1 MLYNNVIGKV
11 IRKELETLS
20 YEETTYNFEVEDNP
34 NYNYYVGNDKILVHN
49 KCKTKLYRAMSDAE
63 LGSLTK
69 HKKFKTIDGAMA
81 EKFMA
86 TSYDDRLNGEMHFMV
101 MVNFEWWKLLFQRK
115 V

>member
-20 YEETTYNFEVEDNP
+20 YEETTYNFEEEDNH
-34 NYNYYVGNDKILVHN
+34 NYYVGNDKILVHN

-81 EKFMA
+81 EKFMS
-86 TSYDDRLNGEMHFMV
+86 TSYDDAI
-101 MVNFEWWKLLFQRK
+101 K
-115 V
+115 